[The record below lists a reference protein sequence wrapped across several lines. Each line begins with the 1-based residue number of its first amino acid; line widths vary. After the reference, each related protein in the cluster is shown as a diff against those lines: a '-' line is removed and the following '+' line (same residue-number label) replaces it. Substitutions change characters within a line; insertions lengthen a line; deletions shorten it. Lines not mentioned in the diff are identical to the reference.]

1 MKCVPLKVYMLRCVP
16 TAPSLHMLKLRSA
29 LNFDRTSYEFSFKTQ
44 SNLWE
49 TFFGGGERG
58 GNVHRIFM
66 FQSKCGIQ
74 SHLPVAC
81 VFVLVPFF
89 FVSPNPNVVCDGTAE
104 QTYAGT

>member
-49 TFFGGGERG
+49 TFFGGGGKG
-58 GNVHRIFM
+58 GQCTQDIHV
-66 FQSKCGIQ
+66 SKQMWNSITFASCTRVCFGPLFFCK
-74 SHLPVAC
+74 SKPKCC
-81 VFVLVPFF
+81 V
-89 FVSPNPNVVCDGTAE
+89 
-104 QTYAGT
+104 